1 MKNWA
6 EKEYE
11 QRVYYDTDD
20 GRIIGS
26 VYKVGNNHSIWGAQ
40 VYSPGTNESLILG
53 QYITMEYAKKGVE
66 NFWDI
71 QSRTLIEDCSGSH
84 HATA

>member
-1 MKNWA
+1 MKHWA

-20 GRIIGS
+20 GKIIGS
-26 VYKVGNNHSIWGAQ
+26 VYKVGNNQTIWGAQ
-40 VYSPGTNESLILG
+40 VYSTNNESLVLG
-53 QYITMEYAKKGVE
+53 QYISMDYAKRGVE

-71 QSRTLIEDCSGSH
+71 QSRTLIEH
-84 HATA
+84 EEL

>member
-20 GRIIGS
+20 GKIIGS
-26 VYKVGNNHSIWGAQ
+26 VYKVGNNQTIWGAQ
-40 VYSPGTNESLILG
+40 VNSPDTNQSLILG
-53 QYITMEYAKKGVE
+53 QYIDMDYAKRGVE
-66 NFWDI
+66 YFWEV
-71 QSRTLIEDCSGSH
+71 QSRTLVEHTIED
-84 HATA
+84 

>member
-20 GRIIGS
+20 GKIIGS
-26 VYKVGNNHSIWGAQ
+26 VYKVGNNQTIWGAQ
-40 VYSPGTNESLILG
+40 VNSPTNESVILG
-53 QYITMEYAKKGVE
+53 QYINLDYAKKGVE
-66 NFWDI
+66 YFWEV
-71 QSRTLIEDCSGSH
+71 QSRTLLENKDE
-84 HATA
+84 AM

>member
-20 GRIIGS
+20 GKIIGS
-26 VYKVGNNHSIWGAQ
+26 VYKVGNNQTIWGAQ
-40 VYSPGTNESLILG
+40 VYSPTSTTNESLILG
-53 QYITMEYAKKGVE
+53 QYIDMEYAKKGVE
-66 NFWDI
+66 YFWEV
-71 QSRTLIEDCSGSH
+71 QGRTLIE
-84 HATA
+84 

>member
-11 QRVYYDTDD
+11 QRVYYDTED
-20 GRIIGS
+20 GKIIGS

-40 VYSPGTNESLILG
+40 VYSKNNESVILG
-53 QYITMEYAKKGVE
+53 QYINLDYAKRGVE
-66 NFWDI
+66 YFWEV
-71 QSRTLIEDCSGSH
+71 QSRTLIEH
-84 HATA
+84 HTMED

>member
-1 MKNWA
+1 MKHWA

-20 GRIIGS
+20 GKIIGS

-40 VYSPGTNESLILG
+40 VYSPTSTTNESLILG
-53 QYITMEYAKKGVE
+53 QYINMDYAKKGVE
-66 NFWDI
+66 YFWEI
-71 QSRTLIEDCSGSH
+71 QDRTLIE
-84 HATA
+84 

>member
-20 GRIIGS
+20 GKIIGS
-26 VYKVGNNHSIWGAQ
+26 VYKVGNN
-40 VYSPGTNESLILG
+40 
-53 QYITMEYAKKGVE
+53 K
-66 NFWDI
+66 
-71 QSRTLIEDCSGSH
+71 
-84 HATA
+84 